1 MGFLIASDLD
11 MSIAQ
16 VLKCHQAKQ
25 AWHFDLVP
33 RLLIRNG
40 VEKNKGVI

>member
-1 MGFLIASDLD
+1 MGFLIACDLD

-40 VEKNKGVI
+40 VEKNKGFI